1 MMSSIFFTFESY
13 SNVTHLFWGSLE
25 TVCVV
30 TCDARFITGK
40 MIGYDQL
47 QNLVLKD
54 AVERVYLNLQVD
66 IVPLGLYIIRG
77 DNVAVISGEIDENL
91 LEKQEKEG
99 LPSTAQTLK
108 PVVQYTL

>member
-1 MMSSIFFTFESY
+1 MMGDSEI
-13 SNVTHLFWGSLE
+13 
-25 TVCVV
+25 VCVI
-30 TCDARFITGK
+30 TCDARFIVGK

-54 AVERVYLNLQVD
+54 ATERVYLNSQVD

-77 DNVAVISGEIDENL
+77 DNVAVISGEFDENL
-91 LEKQEKEG
+91 LEKHEKEG
-99 LPSTAQTLK
+99 ISSTVQSLK